1 MHLKKYKD
9 EETLSFINKFISS
22 FENYFFSFEDRI
34 PDSLFDLVLESKQY
48 NAVFQII
55 SSNMNVR
62 NMLPEKIEKFLDSV
76 KMAAEELNDEN
87 FYASYYFFHDREKYE
102 SVIERLEM
110 TDRNFEVFTKS
121 SFQYHRAADYM
132 FREGKIER
140 AARVCRSHKD
150 FNMAAS
156 IYEKAGDFKAAGKD
170 YRDAKNYSDALRCF
184 QKINDE
190 RSIARVYER
199 MKEYR
204 SAIDIWKRL
213 DRPREIMR
221 IEKKMK
227 KEEAKREQLNL
238 FQ

>member
-1 MHLKKYKD
+1 
-9 EETLSFINKFISS
+9 
-22 FENYFFSFEDRI
+22 
-34 PDSLFDLVLESKQY
+34 
-48 NAVFQII
+48 
-55 SSNMNVR
+55 
-62 NMLPEKIEKFLDSV
+62 
-76 KMAAEELNDEN
+76 
-87 FYASYYFFHDREKYE
+87 
-102 SVIERLEM
+102 
-110 TDRNFEVFTKS
+110 
-121 SFQYHRAADYM
+121 
-132 FREGKIER
+132 
-140 AARVCRSHKD
+140 
-150 FNMAAS
+150 
-156 IYEKAGDFKAAGKD
+156 FKAAGKD